1 MRRAHIHGD
10 LVGSPDGCART
21 TELPTRPYPEA
32 TERPPRATD
41 GAPLASNQ
49 ERDPDAQ
56 NVLVPLPRQKHG
68 RERILPGARV
78 RGADARARSGRIP
91 DVPRARPLSHD
102 RRAYHR
108 RVSDKEGAAKLAA
121 IANLPV
127 GWVFEDP
134 RRDHEDLVLRA
145 TGPDG
150 DEIEVAGR
158 TTAEAWTAM
167 AESLAARGE
176 GRLIR

>member
-1 MRRAHIHGD
+1 
-10 LVGSPDGCART
+10 VP
-21 TELPTRPYPEA
+21 PT
-32 TERPPRATD
+32 
-41 GAPLASNQ
+41 
-49 ERDPDAQ
+49 
-56 NVLVPLPRQKHG
+56 
-68 RERILPGARV
+68 
-78 RGADARARSGRIP
+78 
-91 DVPRARPLSHD
+91 
-102 RRAYHR
+102 RAYHA

-134 RRDHEDLVLRA
+134 RRDHEELVLRA

-167 AESLAARGE
+167 AESLAARGA